1 MESMSKVKRQ
11 IFKTAFIKLQ
21 KRKKGNQFLGR
32 IVSTAF
38 GRGVVKKI
46 ECYSNKKRFWVSLDS
61 DIKSDKLNPF
71 FRRDIVFFSKEY
83 PHLSHFNTGI
93 NLPGPPGDIV
103 QPLSLPVSPGKSGEP
118 TQVCSMA
125 TPLFIT
131 PSHLGHPPNILIF
144 T

>member
-103 QPLSLPVSPGKSGEP
+103 QPLSPGKSELP
-118 TQVCSMA
+118 AQVCSIA
-125 TPLFIT
+125 IPLFIT
-131 PSHLGHPPNILIF
+131 PSHLGHPICILIF
-144 T
+144 I